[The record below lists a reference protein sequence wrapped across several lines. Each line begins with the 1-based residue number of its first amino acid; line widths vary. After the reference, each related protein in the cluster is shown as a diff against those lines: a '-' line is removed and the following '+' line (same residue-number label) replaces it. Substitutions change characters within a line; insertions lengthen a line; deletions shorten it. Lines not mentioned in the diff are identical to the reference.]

1 MRLKSMKTA
10 ARIAAIGVVTA
21 VGPGSA
27 QPVLAAPQPVV
38 PPGAVI
44 QVPCITS
51 ALVADITGAV
61 SGDTLSLMGA
71 CKYQLTSPLP
81 LIRKNLTIQGNGATI
96 QRSYIPD
103 TPDFSILT
111 VTSGA
116 VLVLNYLNLRNGNS
130 GGNIS
135 LPGTGRKDSAAMG
148 AGAPVY
154 DSGYGG
160 AIFNENGDVTVNG
173 GTLSNNNS
181 RISGG
186 AIYSLARL
194 RVHRVIFNGNTSEYG
209 GAIANSFNH
218 CAIAKPV
225 SDCAIAGP
233 EIATTLVTFSTFN
246 ANRARY
252 GGAIY
257 VERSMTAANSG
268 FTNNTAEDGGGIYVY
283 DGSPTVAGS
292 YFRHNQAGYGG
303 GIYNHNIVTMNDSI
317 VTGNF
322 AEHDGGG
329 IYNTGS
335 ITLTN
340 SVVENNQPDN
350 CAPIS
355 VAGCTG

>member
-1 MRLKSMKTA
+1 MAIGLVTA
-10 ARIAAIGVVTA
+10 AGL
-21 VGPGSA
+21 GSA
-27 QPVLAAPQPVV
+27 QPSLAVPRPVV

-51 ALVADITGAV
+51 ALAADITGAV
-61 SGDTLSLMGA
+61 SGDTLSLMGT
-71 CKYQLTSPLP
+71 CTYQLTAPLP
-81 LIRKNLTIQGNGATI
+81 VISKNLTIQGNGATI
-96 QRSYIPD
+96 QRSYIPG
-103 TPDFSILT
+103 TPDFGILT

-130 GGNIS
+130 GGNVG
-135 LPGTGRKDSAAMG
+135 LPGTGRKDSAVTG

-154 DSGYGG
+154 NSGYGG
-160 AIFNENGDVTVNG
+160 AIFNENGEVTVNG

-194 RVHRVIFNGNTSEYG
+194 RVNRVIFNGNTSEFG
-209 GAIANSFNH
+209 GAIANSFSQ
-218 CAIAKPV
+218 CLIAKPV
-225 SDCAIAGP
+225 SDCAMAVP

-246 ANRARY
+246 ANRARH

-268 FTNNTAEDGGGIYVY
+268 FTNNTAEDGGGIYVD
-283 DGSPTVAGS
+283 DGSPTVTGS

-303 GIYNHNIVTMNDSI
+303 GIYNNNVVMMNDST

-329 IYNTGS
+329 IYNTGT
-335 ITLTN
+335 ITLTS

-355 VAGCTG
+355 IAGCTG